1 MLSSAVL
8 AVLSVIESFIPL
20 LGTSS
25 STANLITNI
34 INALTSLMPYI
45 VNEVSTV
52 YTSVK
57 NIISLLQNSGQPLTA
72 DQQTALTTLDN
83 QVDTAWNQVQ
93 ASIDPDNAANVG
105 TPAGDPG
112 TAPTS

>member
-1 MLSSAVL
+1 MLSSVVL
-8 AVLSVIESFIPL
+8 AVLSVIEGFIPL

-25 STANLITNI
+25 ATTAMITNI
-34 INALTSLMPYI
+34 INALTQLMPYI
-45 VNEVSTV
+45 VNEISTV

-72 DQQTALTTLDN
+72 DQTAALQTLDN
-83 QVDTAWNQVQ
+83 QVDTAWNAVQ
-93 ASIDPDNAANVG
+93 ASIDPDNPANAG

-112 TAPTS
+112 TTPTS